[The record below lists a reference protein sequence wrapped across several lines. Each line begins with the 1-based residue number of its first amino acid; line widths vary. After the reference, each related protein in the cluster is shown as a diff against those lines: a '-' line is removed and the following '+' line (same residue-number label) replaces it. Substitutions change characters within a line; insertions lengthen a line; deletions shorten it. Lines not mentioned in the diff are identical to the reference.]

1 MQWIFRLHE
10 TNPTAQAIAILAFV
24 CVVGMGLGGITV
36 RGIKLGTSGVLFA
49 GILVGHFSKPID
61 HHTLEFVK
69 EFGLILF
76 VLLFQLFDGCFFP
89 YFGVLIFLR
98 TLE

>member
-1 MQWIFRLHE
+1 MNWILQLHQ

-24 CVVGMGLGGITV
+24 SVMGMTFGGVRV
-36 RGIKLGTSGVLFA
+36 RGVKLGTAGVLFA
-49 GILVGHFSKPID
+49 GLLVGHFYEPID

-76 VLLFQLFDGCFFP
+76 VFCIG
-89 YFGVLIFLR
+89 
-98 TLE
+98 